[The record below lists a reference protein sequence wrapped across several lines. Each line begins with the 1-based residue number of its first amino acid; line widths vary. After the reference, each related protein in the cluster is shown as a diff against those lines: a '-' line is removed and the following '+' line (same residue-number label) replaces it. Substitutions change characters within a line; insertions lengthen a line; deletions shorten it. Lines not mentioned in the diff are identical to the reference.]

1 MPHLYVR
8 GIYSHEC
15 RIRDCYADHLAS
27 LRPCEVVSKR
37 EVRYAASLVR
47 ADLRTLDE
55 SGILREW
62 EFKLRADYSALG
74 QILCYTALAKREFG
88 FDRRV
93 QGVIAAFEVPHE
105 IRLAVNVNNL
115 GIEFVEIPRW
125 MRRAGAVPEA
135 GRRLIIPHIPRPTN

>member
-15 RIRDCYADHLAS
+15 RIRDCYADHLAT

-55 SGILREW
+55 SGVLREW
-62 EFKLRADYSALG
+62 EFKLCADYSALG
-74 QILCYTALAKREFG
+74 QILCYTALAKREFCDDYSLQDLFG
-88 FDRRV
+88 S
-93 QGVIAAFEVPHE
+93 A
-105 IRLAVNVNNL
+105 
-115 GIEFVEIPRW
+115 
-125 MRRAGAVPEA
+125 
-135 GRRLIIPHIPRPTN
+135 